1 MPIHFNDLSFAFDP
15 HGPTLLRDITLGI
28 SAPRVGIVGR
38 NGSGKSTLLRLI
50 AGDLS
55 PTRGTITVDG
65 RVARLRQDL
74 LQAEDLTVAGLLG
87 IDGKLAALAAIETGS
102 LDQHHYD
109 TLGDDWDVESRA
121 EAVLARRV
129 PSLALDGALHRP
141 TSTLSGGELVQLG
154 LAALELEGAAVALL
168 DEPTNNL
175 DRRSRETLYAA
186 VASWPGQVVVVSHDV
201 ALLDRMD
208 AIVELHGGVARL
220 FGGNFTDYRAQLAVE
235 AAAAAQSVRAAH
247 QKVRAEQRERD
258 HVQTA
263 MARREQQGKKAARE
277 KRAPGIIL
285 NTWKDRSQ
293 KSRGA
298 EQIRA
303 AEKVEAARER
313 LAEAESL
320 VRDDASIRIPLVD
333 PGLARGRRLVELR
346 DADRT
351 LVMQGGDRWAL
362 VGDNGVGK
370 TTLLRGLTPFTPRV
384 GHLDQRLD
392 LPPGT
397 VLDVVRGS
405 APDRPAHDTHALL
418 ARFLLRG
425 EVVHRHVD
433 SLSGGERF
441 RVALARILLADP
453 PPELIVLDEPTN
465 NLDLDSIDQ
474 LVDALTAYRG
484 ALLVVSHDQSLLDR
498 LGLDRVVELTREGT
512 LVG

>member
-1 MPIHFNDLSFAFDP
+1 MPIHLNNLTFGFDP
-15 HGPTLLRDITLGI
+15 LAEPLLRDVNL
-28 SAPRVGIVGR
+28 SLVAPRTGIVGR

-50 AGDLS
+50 SGGLS
-55 PTRGTITVDG
+55 PTRGTVTVDG

-74 LQAEDLTVAGLLG
+74 LQLGDLTVAGLLG
-87 IDGKLAALAAIETGS
+87 IDGKLAALAAVESGS
-102 LDQHHYD
+102 LDQRHYD
-109 TLGDDWDVESRA
+109 VIGDDWDVEARA
-121 EAVLARRV
+121 AAVIARRV
-129 PSLALDGALHRP
+129 PSLALDDVLARP

-175 DRRSRETLYAA
+175 DRRSREALYEA
-186 VASWPGQVVVVSHDV
+186 VAAWPGQVLVVSHDV

-208 AIVELHGGVARL
+208 AVVELHGGGARL
-220 FGGNFTDYRAQLAVE
+220 FGGNFTRYREQLEVE
-235 AAAAAQSVRAAH
+235 AAAAAQAVRAAQH
-247 QKVRAEQRERD
+247 KVRSEQRERD
-258 HVQTA
+258 QVQTA
-263 MARREQQGKKAARE
+263 MARREQQGKKAALE
-277 KRAPGIIL
+277 KRAPGIAL

-293 KSRGA
+293 KTRGA

-313 LAEAESL
+313 LHEAETR
-320 VRDDASIRIPLVD
+320 VRDDSTIRIPVVD
-333 PGLARGRRLVELR
+333 PGVARGRRLVELH
-346 DADRT
+346 DGERT
-351 LVMQGGDRWAL
+351 LMMQGGDRWAL

-370 TTLLRGLTPFTPRV
+370 TTMLRGLRPFTRRV
-384 GHLDQRLD
+384 GHLDQRLE
-392 LPPGT
+392 LPRGT
-397 VLDVVRGS
+397 VFDVVRGS

-425 EVVHRHVD
+425 DVVHRDVD

-484 ALLVVSHDQSLLDR
+484 GLLVVSHDQSVLDR
-498 LGLDRVVELTREGT
+498 LGLDRVVELTGEGA